1 MKTKIVYVVTFS
13 ERNTYL
19 EQALLSVYSAR
30 LHNPTAE
37 IYVVTDKESADS
49 MTGKRAEIKK
59 YLTDVLVFDTP
70 DGFNAMKKSRY
81 LKTNLRELIKGDFIY
96 IDTDTVICQALDE
109 VDEIKEDVS
118 GVANRH
124 LIYKVSEM
132 EETNSIFRKLDV
144 EVKEDFVYI
153 NGGMLIAKDTPVAH
167 KLFKAWYESWLFAGT
182 KGMFMDQAALHRAEI
197 ISGYKIH
204 EVSGIW
210 NCQIEGC
217 CLNYLH
223 DAKILHFYAVGGS
236 GKTASYILRKDSI
249 YDKIKEEGYL
259 PDDIKTL
266 VSNPHQSFAYGSC
279 IVSDSKRNFLFEAK
293 PLFMIYRDHPRLWKI
308 LISPFKLAFK
318 SYSKKSL

>member
-1 MKTKIVYVVTFS
+1 MKTKIVYVVTCS
-13 ERNTYL
+13 EKNTYL

-37 IYVVTDKESADS
+37 IYIVTDKESADT
-49 MTGKRAEIKK
+49 MTGKRAEIRK
-59 YLTDVLVFDTP
+59 YVTDVLVFDTP
-70 DGFNAMKKSRY
+70 AGYNAMKKSRY

-96 IDTDTVICQALDE
+96 IDTDTVICQPLDE
-109 VDEIKEDVS
+109 VDEIEEDVS

-132 EETNSIFRKLDV
+132 KETNSTFRKLDV

-153 NGGMLIAKDTPVAH
+153 NGGMLIAKDTPTAH
-167 KLFKAWYESWLFAGT
+167 KLFKAWYDSWVFSGT
-182 KGMFMDQAALHRAEI
+182 KGIFMDQAALHRAEI

-204 EVSGIW
+204 ELSGVW

-236 GKTASYILRKDSI
+236 GKTSSYILRRDEI
-249 YDKIKEEGYL
+249 YDKIKETGYIPEEIKELISKPHRCFVNEG
-259 PDDIKTL
+259 
-266 VSNPHQSFAYGSC
+266 G
-279 IVSDSKRNFLFEAK
+279 IVSDTTRRFIVEANPMFL
-293 PLFMIYRDHPRLWKI
+293 IYRDHPRLWKI
-308 LISPFKLAFK
+308 IIYPFKFAFRLYIHK
-318 SYSKKSL
+318 W

>member
-1 MKTKIVYVVTFS
+1 MKTKIIYVVTCS
-13 ERNTYL
+13 EKNTYL

-30 LHNPTAE
+30 IHNPAAE
-37 IYVVTDKESADS
+37 IYVVTDSESADGI
-49 MTGKRAEIKK
+49 TGIRSEIKK
-59 YLTDVLVFDTP
+59 YLTDILVFDTP

-96 IDTDTVICQALDE
+96 IDTDTVICQPLDE
-109 VDEIKEDVS
+109 VDEIEEDVS

-132 EETNSIFRKLDV
+132 KEANSTFRKLDV

-153 NGGMLIAKDTPVAH
+153 NGGMLIAKDTPTAH
-167 KLFKAWYESWLFAGT
+167 KLFKAWYDSWIFAGT
-182 KGMFMDQAALHRAEI
+182 KGIFMDQAALHRAEI

-204 EVSGIW
+204 ELSGVW

-236 GKTASYILRKDSI
+236 GKTSAYLLRQDSI
-249 YDKIKEEGYL
+249 YDKIKADGKL
-259 PDDIKTL
+259 SDDIKAL
-266 VSNPHQSFAYGSC
+266 ISKPHQSFSPGSS
-279 IVSDSKRNFLFEAK
+279 IVSDTKRKFLFEAN
-293 PLFMIYRDHPRLWKI
+293 PLFLVYRDHPRLWKI
-308 LISPFKLAFK
+308 LFFPFKLAFR
-318 SYSKKSL
+318 SYTHKK

>member
-1 MKTKIVYVVTFS
+1 MKTKIVYVVTCS
-13 ERNTYL
+13 EKNTYL

-37 IYVVTDKESADS
+37 IYVVTDNESADS

-70 DGFNAMKKSRY
+70 EGFNAMKKSRY

-96 IDTDTVICQALDE
+96 IDTDTVVCQPLDE
-109 VDEIKEDVS
+109 VDDIKEDVS

-132 EETNSIFRKLDV
+132 GESNSTFRKLDL

-167 KLFKAWYESWLFAGT
+167 RLFKAWYESWQFAGT
-182 KGMFMDQAALHRAEI
+182 KGIFMDQAALHRAEI
-197 ISGYKIH
+197 ISDYKIH
-204 EVSGIW
+204 ELNGVW

-223 DAKILHFYAVGGS
+223 NAKILHFYAVGGS
-236 GKTASYILRKDSI
+236 GKTSSYILRQDCI
-249 YDKIKEEGYL
+249 YDKIKEFGYL
-259 PDDIKTL
+259 PNEIKAL
-266 VSNPHQSFAYGSC
+266 VSNPHQSFVSGSG
-279 IVSDSKRNFLFEAK
+279 IVSNTKRVFLNEAN
-293 PLFMIYRDHPRLWKI
+293 PLFLIYRDHPRLWKM
-308 LISPFKLAFK
+308 LIYPIKLAFR
-318 SYSKKSL
+318 SYTHK